1 LNCTADGIENPSM
14 DGHRGGGV
22 DAQVATVGDWPSPA
36 RAWYALLVLTVG
48 LMIATVDRGILTLL
62 VAPIRSHLEI
72 TDTQFSVLHGWA
84 FVSVYAILGL
94 PIARLADR
102 GSRRLIIGVGMAFWS
117 VMTGLCGFANSFVQF
132 FMARAGV
139 GAGESAYA
147 PAVYSIL
154 QDSFP
159 PQKLPRVF
167 SIMAIGFA
175 YGTSFGVILG
185 AALLLLATDLAALP
199 LFSGL
204 EPWQVVL
211 ILVAVPGVLLALVM
225 TTVQEPPRRG
235 LLPGSA
241 GKALPLRQVY
251 DYFRDHSRT
260 YVPMFAAMG
269 IKAMLSFGA
278 GLWVPEM
285 FRRTHEWA
293 PAKTALWI
301 GSLGLV
307 VAPLGLMTG
316 SWLAER
322 YARRGFDDANL
333 RVLQIATLLVIPF
346 SVAYPL
352 AATPEWALVFW
363 SLNFFCAMI
372 GVGPANAAV
381 QVITPNQMR
390 GQIRAGYQFVF
401 NVVGFGAGPFLIA
414 LFTDYVFGHDAA
426 LRFSLATVA
435 IIIGPAAALLT
446 WYGMKPYAACVVRS
460 RAWS

>member
-1 LNCTADGIENPSM
+1 M
-14 DGHRGGGV
+14 DARPRGV
-22 DAQVATVGDWPSPA
+22 EDASIAPGGDWPSPS
-36 RAWYALLVLTVG
+36 RAWYALIVLTVG

-62 VAPIRSHLEI
+62 VAPIRAHLDI
-72 TDTQFSVLHGWA
+72 SDTQFSVLHGWA
-84 FVSVYAILGL
+84 FVSVYALLGL

-102 GSRRLIIGVGMAFWS
+102 SSRRLIIGIGMAFWS
-117 VMTGLCGFANSFVQF
+117 VMTGLCGFANSFAQF
-132 FMARAGV
+132 FLARAGV

-159 PQKLPRVF
+159 PEKLPRVF

-185 AALLLLATDLAALP
+185 AALLMLATELAGTAL
-199 LFSGL
+199 FGGL
-204 EPWQVVL
+204 APWQVVL
-211 ILVAVPGVLLALVM
+211 VLVAIPGVLLALVM
-225 TTVQEPPRRG
+225 TTVQEPRRRG
-235 LLPGSA
+235 LLPEAA
-241 GKALPLRQVY
+241 GKTLPVREVF
-251 DYFRDHSRT
+251 DYFNANGRT
-260 YVPMFAAMG
+260 YLPMFASMG
-269 IKAMLSFGA
+269 IKALLSFGS

-285 FRRTHEWA
+285 FRRTHGWA
-293 PAKTALWI
+293 PAETALWI

-322 YARRGFDDANL
+322 YAKRGFDDANL

-346 SVAYPL
+346 SVGYPL
-352 AATPEWALVFW
+352 APTPEWALALW
-363 SLNFFCAMI
+363 ALNFYCAMI

-381 QVITPNQMR
+381 QMITPNQMR
-390 GQIRAGYQFVF
+390 GQIRAAYQFVF
-401 NVVGFGAGPFLIA
+401 NVVGFGAGPFLVA
-414 LFTDYVFGHDAA
+414 LFTDYVFRDDAA

-435 IIIGPAAALLT
+435 IIIGPAAALLN

-460 RAWS
+460 RAWT

>member
-1 LNCTADGIENPSM
+1 MDARAAD
-14 DGHRGGGV
+14 RG
-22 DAQVATVGDWPSPA
+22 DAQVAAAGDWPSPF
-36 RAWYALLVLTVG
+36 RAWYALVVLTVG

-62 VAPIRSHLEI
+62 VAPIRAHLDI
-72 TDTQFSVLHGWA
+72 SDTQFSVLHGWA
-84 FVSVYAILGL
+84 FVSVYALLGL
-94 PIARLADR
+94 PVARLADR
-102 GSRRLIIGVGMAFWS
+102 SSRRLIIGIGMAFWS
-117 VMTGLCGFANSFVQF
+117 VMTGLCGFANSFAQF

-159 PQKLPRVF
+159 PEKLPRVF

-185 AALLLLATDLAALP
+185 AALLMLAAELAAMP
-199 LFSGL
+199 LFSSL
-204 EPWQVVL
+204 APWQVVL
-211 ILVAVPGVLLALVM
+211 VLVAIPGVLLALVM
-225 TTVQEPPRRG
+225 TTVQEPRRRG
-235 LLPGSA
+235 LLPEAA
-241 GKALPLRQVY
+241 GKALPLRQVF
-251 DYFRDHSRT
+251 DYFNANRRT
-260 YVPMFAAMG
+260 YLPMFAAMG
-269 IKAMLSFGA
+269 IKAMLSFGS

-285 FRRTHEWA
+285 FRRSHEWA

-322 YARRGFDDANL
+322 YARLGYDDANL

-346 SVAYPL
+346 SVGYPL
-352 AATPEWALVFW
+352 ASTPEWALALW
-363 SLNFFCAMI
+363 ALNFFCAMI

-381 QVITPNQMR
+381 QMITPNQMR
-390 GQIRAGYQFVF
+390 GQIRAAYQFVF

-414 LFTDYVFGHDAA
+414 LFTDFVFRDDAA

-435 IIIGPAAALLT
+435 AIIGPVAALLT
-446 WYGMKPYAACVVRS
+446 WYGMKPYAGCVVRS
-460 RAWS
+460 RTWT